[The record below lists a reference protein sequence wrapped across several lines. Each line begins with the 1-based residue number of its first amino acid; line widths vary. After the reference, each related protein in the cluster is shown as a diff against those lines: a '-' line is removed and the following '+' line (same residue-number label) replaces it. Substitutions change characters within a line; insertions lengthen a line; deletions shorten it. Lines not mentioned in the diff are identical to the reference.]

1 MNHHYLIG
9 GMIEDVIGGL
19 LGGLGKAI
27 FSFLVAF
34 LQFVFGWL
42 NDFACALV
50 DIVIFILPRTPA
62 NLKISYLLS
71 TYMAGMN
78 FGQAVVVEIF
88 SMLSTFAL
96 VLIAIKLYKLIPFK
110 MT

>member
-1 MNHHYLIG
+1 MTYLIA
-9 GMIEDVIGGL
+9 GMTEDVISGL
-19 LGGLGKAI
+19 LGGLGKAV
-27 FSFLVAF
+27 FGFLISF

-42 NDFACALV
+42 NDFACALI
-50 DIVIFILPRTPA
+50 DIVIFILPSTPA

-71 TYMAGMN
+71 TYLSGMN

-88 SMLSTFAL
+88 TMLSSFAL
-96 VLIAIKLYKLIPFK
+96 IVIAIKLYKLIPFK

>member
-1 MNHHYLIG
+1 MNHYYLIG

-62 NLKISYLLS
+62 NLKISYLVSIHLANMS
-71 TYMAGMN
+71 
-78 FGQAVVVEIF
+78 FGQAVVIEIF
-88 SMLSTFAL
+88 TMISSFAAVVIL
-96 VLIAIKLYKLIPFK
+96 IKLYKLIPFK
-110 MT
+110 MS